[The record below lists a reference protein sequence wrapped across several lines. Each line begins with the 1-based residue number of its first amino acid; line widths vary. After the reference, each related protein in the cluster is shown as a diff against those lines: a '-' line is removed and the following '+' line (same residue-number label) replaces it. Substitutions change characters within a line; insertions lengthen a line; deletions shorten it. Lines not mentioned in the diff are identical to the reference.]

1 MSCPEIGLHPCGQKT
16 YWIVKKIKKGN
27 RRYPNTLKRKIGQE
41 YLDGQYSY
49 AVGAETYG
57 LKDKNVVREI
67 VKWYKKNLELAEMD
81 EAKADKN
88 LPQTEPPTD
97 ELKALEAELKAARM
111 KIAGL
116 ETLIDQAEQ
125 SLGIEI
131 RKKSGTKQSK

>member
-1 MSCPEIGLHPCGQKT
+1 M
-16 YWIVKKIKKGN
+16 KKIKKGN

-57 LKDKNVVREI
+57 LKDRDVVKEI
-67 VKWYKKNLELAEMD
+67 VKWYKKNLELSEMD
-81 EAKADKN
+81 EEKADKN
-88 LPQTEPPTD
+88 LPETD
-97 ELKALEAELKAARM
+97 VSSDQLKGLESELKAARM

-116 ETLIDQAEQ
+116 ETMIDQAEQ

>member
-1 MSCPEIGLHPCGQKT
+1 
-16 YWIVKKIKKGN
+16 VKKIKKGN

-57 LKDKNVVREI
+57 LKDRDVVKEF

-81 EAKADKN
+81 EEKADKN
-88 LPQTEPPTD
+88 LPETESSSD
-97 ELKALEAELKAARM
+97 QVKALEAKLEAARM

-116 ETLIDQAEQ
+116 ETMIDQAEQ

>member
-1 MSCPEIGLHPCGQKT
+1 
-16 YWIVKKIKKGN
+16 VKKIKKGN

-57 LKDKNVVREI
+57 LKDRDVVKEI
-67 VKWYKKNLELAEMD
+67 VKWYKKNLELSEMD
-81 EAKADKN
+81 EEKADKN
-88 LPQTEPPTD
+88 LPETD
-97 ELKALEAELKAARM
+97 VSSDQLKGLESELKAARM

-116 ETLIDQAEQ
+116 ETMIDQAEQ

>member
-1 MSCPEIGLHPCGQKT
+1 
-16 YWIVKKIKKGN
+16 VKKIKKGN
-27 RRYPNTLKRKIGQE
+27 RRYANTLKRKIGQE

-57 LKDKNVVREI
+57 LKDRDVVKEI
-67 VKWYKKNLELAEMD
+67 VKWYKKNLELSEMD
-81 EAKADKN
+81 EEKADKN
-88 LPQTEPPTD
+88 LPETD
-97 ELKALEAELKAARM
+97 VSSDQLKGLESELKAARM

-116 ETLIDQAEQ
+116 ETMIDQAEQ